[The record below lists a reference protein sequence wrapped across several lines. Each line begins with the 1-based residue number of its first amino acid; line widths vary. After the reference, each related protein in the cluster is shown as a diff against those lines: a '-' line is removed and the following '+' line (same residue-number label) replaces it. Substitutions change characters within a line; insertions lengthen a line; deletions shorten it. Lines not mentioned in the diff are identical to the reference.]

1 MNVNLN
7 ENNEKNVSNF
17 DKFNI
22 EIINVRKYITSVSD
36 KSTINFKE
44 EANENALVD
53 FLNIGKANVFNDE
66 DLETKVLEFVNNYS
80 ILGLMNDFPVNKY
93 YFSNDNV
100 ILKEYNYIGN
110 SDFTSSINLVEY
122 FQIFFPKCTFT
133 EIKDLIEKAKKI
145 AETSAMQ
152 QYIDEDLNKLIINS
166 SAYSEPLDMFIQYAT
181 YLYNVLDS
189 IVNDKTTIYDNLRQF
204 EVNHLLLHFE
214 ENKTISVNIPITY
227 LKQFID
233 YSFIKIVSKEVN
245 LLKICKFCNKAF
257 IANNPK
263 AEYDTPKCKNKANV
277 YKNRATNK

>member
-7 ENNEKNVSNF
+7 ENSEKNISNF

-22 EIINVRKYITSVSD
+22 EIINGRKYITSVSD

-66 DLETKVLEFVNNYS
+66 DLESKVLEFVNNYS

-110 SDFTSSINLVEY
+110 SDFTSSINIVEY

-133 EIKDLIEKAKKI
+133 EITDLIEKAKKI

-152 QYIDEDLNKLIINS
+152 QYIDEDLNKLIIHS
-166 SAYSEPLDMFIQYAT
+166 SAYCEPLDMFIQHAT
-181 YLYNVLDS
+181 YLYNLLDS
-189 IVNDKTTIYDNLRQF
+189 IVNDKTTIYDNLKQF

-214 ENKTISVNIPITY
+214 ENKTISINVPITY

-257 IANNPK
+257 VAKNPK

-277 YKNRATNK
+277 YKNRAKNK

>member
-22 EIINVRKYITSVSD
+22 EIINGRKYITSVSD

-44 EANENALVD
+44 ESNENALVD
-53 FLNIGKANVFNDE
+53 FLNIGKANIFNDE

-152 QYIDEDLNKLIINS
+152 KYIDEDLNKLIINS

-181 YLYNVLDS
+181 YLYNLLDS
-189 IVNDKTTIYDNLRQF
+189 MVNDKTTIYDNLKQF
-204 EVNHLLLHFE
+204 EVNHLLLHF
-214 ENKTISVNIPITY
+214 
-227 LKQFID
+227 
-233 YSFIKIVSKEVN
+233 
-245 LLKICKFCNKAF
+245 
-257 IANNPK
+257 
-263 AEYDTPKCKNKANV
+263 
-277 YKNRATNK
+277 

>member
-7 ENNEKNVSNF
+7 ENSEKNVSNF

-22 EIINVRKYITSVSD
+22 EIINGRKYITSVSD

-53 FLNIGKANVFNDE
+53 FLNIGKANIFNDE

-110 SDFTSSINLVEY
+110 SDFTNSINLVEY

-133 EIKDLIEKAKKI
+133 EITDLIEKAEKI

-152 QYIDEDLNKLIINS
+152 KYIDEDLNKLIINS

-181 YLYNVLDS
+181 YLYNLLDS
-189 IVNDKTTIYDNLRQF
+189 MVNDKTTIYDNLRQF

-214 ENKTISVNIPITY
+214 ENKTISVNVPITY

-277 YKNRATNK
+277 YKNRAKNK